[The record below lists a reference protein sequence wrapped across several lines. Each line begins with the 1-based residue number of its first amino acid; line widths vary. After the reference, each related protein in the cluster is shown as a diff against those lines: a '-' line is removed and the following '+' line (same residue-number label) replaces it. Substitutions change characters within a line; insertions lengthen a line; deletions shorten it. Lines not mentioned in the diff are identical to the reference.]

1 MTNIDTT
8 TLAQWLAGEFENR
21 DQAMEQPAWFVN
33 LRLWYR
39 PLPQRIEG
47 DLALFAEQA
56 NVLYLDQ
63 AYRQRVV
70 VLKEAEP
77 QKLQAQ
83 YLALKQPE
91 KFRGAGAN
99 PNLLSALSF
108 ADLELLAGCTLT
120 VTQQDRAFIAQL
132 EPGAKCCF
140 QYQGKIRQVILGFE
154 LSEGRFLSYDRGID
168 PETGRALWGALMGP
182 YEFSK
187 CQDFALE
194 LPLSLGG
201 N

>member
-1 MTNIDTT
+1 MTNLQIT

-21 DQAMEQPAWFVN
+21 AQAMEQPAWFVN

-47 DLALFAEQA
+47 NLALFAEQS
-56 NVLYLDQ
+56 NVLFLDQ
-63 AYRQRVV
+63 SYRQRVV
-70 VLKEAEP
+70 VLKETEP
-77 QKLQAQ
+77 QRLQAQ

-99 PNLLSALSF
+99 PTLLSTLSF
-108 ADLELLAGCTLT
+108 ADLESLPGCTLT
-120 VTQQDRAFIAQL
+120 VTQQDGTFTAQL

-140 QYQGKIRQVILGFE
+140 QYQGKILQVVLGFE
-154 LSEGRFLSYDRGID
+154 LTQERFLSYDRGID
-168 PETGRALWGALMGP
+168 PETGQALWGALMGP

-187 CQDFALE
+187 CQDFAPE
-194 LPLSLGG
+194 LPL